1 MVQLVSSQQIVGG
14 QTRFRG
20 IKRTGVITVRFSLTT
35 VRATE
40 GCNNVQMAVD
50 SQHTR
55 IIANDVTHDPGDR
68 DGGSPMALQAQA
80 ILSCPY
86 DAVADVGYYHGEEVK
101 TCLAAGITS
110 YVTHPITSANK
121 KLGLFNQGDCIYDG
135 ATATDQCPAGERLT

>member
-1 MVQLVSSQQIVGG
+1 
-14 QTRFRG
+14 
-20 IKRTGVITVRFSLTT
+20 
-35 VRATE
+35 
-40 GCNNVQMAVD
+40 MAVD